1 MAVTPSDA
9 AIRRLSR
16 LVAADTYPELD
27 NDALADAL
35 KLFAMNDGRRVPGSA
50 GWLEAYDMNGAAAE
64 CIRWKL
70 AIATAD
76 ISFTADGATNTMDQL
91 SQHLNARLNDFE
103 ARRTTGTITVTPY
116 AAT

>member
-1 MAVTPSDA
+1 MAVVPTDA

-27 NDALADAL
+27 NEALADAL
-35 KLFAMNDGRRVPGSA
+35 KLFAVSDGRRAPGTD
-50 GWLEAYDMNGAAAE
+50 GWLESYDMNGAAAE
-64 CIRWKL
+64 CMRWKL
-70 AIATAD
+70 ATATAD

-91 SQHLNARLNDFE
+91 TQHLQARLNDFE